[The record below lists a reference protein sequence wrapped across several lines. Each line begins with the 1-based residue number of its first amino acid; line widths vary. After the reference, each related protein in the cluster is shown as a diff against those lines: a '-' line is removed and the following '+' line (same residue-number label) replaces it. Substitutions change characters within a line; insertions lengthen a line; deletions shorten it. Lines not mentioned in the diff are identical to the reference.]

1 MARLQSI
8 KARRSEVRLYMT
20 RHFFFVPYLWPDQR
34 TKTFFMCL
42 SKMNKQQE
50 IATFFFLRLRGYRI
64 LQQLIGLCIYSFSD
78 FNIIFS
84 GNSFS
89 GCINSANKGIAVQ
102 YILTEKVMLLVHVGV
117 RIMRF
122 LMFIIFGD
130 WPLIKPI
137 DIVLSSV

>member
-1 MARLQSI
+1 
-8 KARRSEVRLYMT
+8 
-20 RHFFFVPYLWPDQR
+20 
-34 TKTFFMCL
+34 MCL

-102 YILTEKVMLLVHVGV
+102 YIHTENVKLLVHVGV
-117 RIMRF
+117 KIVRF
-122 LMFIIFGD
+122 FMFIIFGD

-137 DIVLSSV
+137 DIALSSV